1 MSLKITVF
9 AICLS
14 VATAVYVNEIRVK
27 TANCAD
33 CGMTFL
39 GELSVKVKIE
49 NLARKFKFKFI
60 TRKA

>member
-1 MSLKITVF
+1 MSLKIAIF

-14 VATAVYVNEIRVK
+14 LASAAYVNEIRVK

-39 GELSVKVKIE
+39 GELSVKVK
-49 NLARKFKFKFI
+49 FDY
-60 TRKA
+60 